1 MKREFIYFRVFEKNW
16 RELGLTD
23 DDLRELENAIIAD
36 PNIGRLIKGTGGL
49 RKMRLP
55 LFGRGKS
62 GGIRVLYVDFI
73 SYEKVAIMN
82 VYSKSAQ
89 ETITDEQKRE
99 YKKLI
104 DLLAKE
110 LRK

>member
-1 MKREFIYFRVFEKNW
+1 MKREFIYFRVFEKHW

-23 DDLRELENAIIAD
+23 NDLQELENAIIAN
-36 PNIGRLIKGTGGL
+36 PNIGKLIKGTGGL

-55 LFGRGKS
+55 LFDRGKS
-62 GGIRVLYVDFI
+62 GGVRVLYVDFI
-73 SYEKVAIMN
+73 SYEKTAIMN
-82 VYSKSAQ
+82 VYPKSIQ
-89 ETITDEQKRE
+89 ETITDEQKHE

-104 DLLAKE
+104 DQLSKE

>member
-1 MKREFIYFRVFEKNW
+1 MEREFIYFKVFEKNW

-23 DDLRELENAIIAD
+23 DDLQELENTIIAN
-36 PNIGRLIKGTGGL
+36 PNIGKLVKGTGGL

-55 LFGRGKS
+55 LLNRGKS
-62 GGIRVLYVDFI
+62 GGMRVLYVDFV
-73 SYEKVAIMN
+73 SYEKTAVMN
-82 VYSKSAQ
+82 VYAKSVQ
-89 ETITDEQKRE
+89 ETITDEQKNE

-104 DLLAKE
+104 ALLSKE